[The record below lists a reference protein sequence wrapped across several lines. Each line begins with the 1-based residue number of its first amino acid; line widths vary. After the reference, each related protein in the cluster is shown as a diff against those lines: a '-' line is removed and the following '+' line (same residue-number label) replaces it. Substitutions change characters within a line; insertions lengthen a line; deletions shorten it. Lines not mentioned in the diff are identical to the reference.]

1 MRSLGRSTIAMA
13 TQTLEFPP
21 STEEAINRLKRAFHV
36 ASTAEV
42 ISRALALADEAQR
55 YAGDGDVII
64 LSGQGGTTKIDLA
77 R

>member
-1 MRSLGRSTIAMA
+1 MA

-21 STEEAINRLKRAFHV
+21 STEEAIDRLKKAFRV
-36 ASTAEV
+36 NSTAEV

-55 YAGDGDVII
+55 YAGDGTVIV
-64 LSGQGGTTKIDLA
+64 LSGPGGNTKIDLA